1 MITAIYIRI
10 SKEDSRGK
18 KSMSPEMQLEKC
30 MLYCQMND
38 LGNIEVYKDLDI
50 SGLKDSRPDFD
61 RLLQDIETKKIST
74 VVCYSMSRLSR
85 SLRTFLNL
93 MSIFDKKKVVFHA
106 IKERVDLSSAVGRLV
121 GNVLAA
127 LNEFEADQISERTS
141 DNLQHRK
148 NNLKTYCKNQP
159 YGFKKENGLLVVDEY
174 EAQIVKKAFYWRKQK
189 KGERST
195 ATQLT
200 KEFSPRKGVKFHKGT
215 VLNIWNNEK
224 FYKEK
229 GVI

>member
-1 MITAIYIRI
+1 MKTAIYIRI
-10 SKEDSRGK
+10 SKEDTKSG

-30 MLYCQMND
+30 MLYCQMNELKD
-38 LGNIEVYKDLDI
+38 IEVYKDLDI
-50 SGLKDSRPDFD
+50 SGTKDSRPEFD
-61 RLLQDIETKKIST
+61 RLLNDIEHKRVSA

-85 SLRTFLNL
+85 SLRMFLNL
-93 MSIFDKKKVVFHA
+93 MSTFGKKKVVFHA
-106 IKERVDLSSAVGRLV
+106 IKERIDLSSAVGRLV

-148 NNLKTYCKNQP
+148 KNLKTYCKNQP
-159 YGFKKENGLLVVDEY
+159 YGFKKVDGVLVVDDY
-174 EAQIVKKAFYWRKQK
+174 EAQIVKAAFKWRKQG
-189 KGERST
+189 KGERAT
-195 ATQLT
+195 ATRLSQ
-200 KEFSPRKGVKFHKGT
+200 EFKPRNGKRFYMAS
-215 VLNIWNNEK
+215 VLNIWENEK